1 MAYKN
6 VGMLIRQSSPLP
18 PFYEA
23 RSMLTLEEAG
33 FAKEVATGS
42 ATAMVVA
49 SSPASD
55 DSPSHHEKSGQ
66 RDKTYHHKRNGG
78 GKKGGH
84 QRGGSGRKGGC
95 GGRQQSGSSGR
106 HNGMSLGA
114 QRQLPTYP
122 WPGYPQAGSW
132 SWPWALPP
140 CPYPSTPWAPRGL
153 GPYSAAW
160 YSWVTLP
167 TNLCCPCSFY
177 FCSYK
182 Y

>member
-84 QRGGSGRKGGC
+84 
-95 GGRQQSGSSGR
+95 
-106 HNGMSLGA
+106 
-114 QRQLPTYP
+114 
-122 WPGYPQAGSW
+122 
-132 SWPWALPP
+132 
-140 CPYPSTPWAPRGL
+140 
-153 GPYSAAW
+153 
-160 YSWVTLP
+160 
-167 TNLCCPCSFY
+167 
-177 FCSYK
+177 
-182 Y
+182 